1 MEFTS
6 RQLLA
11 LLSFLATHDVSVAH
25 SLDICMPINEC
36 RYFDAMFD
44 DFMLG
49 NMTAE
54 NEIKAISDSDH
65 CGFDENKGVY
75 KGMIMANLDYGI

>member
-6 RQLLA
+6 RPLLV

-36 RYFDAMFD
+36 RYFDAIFD
-44 DFMLG
+44 EFMLG

>member
-6 RQLLA
+6 RPLLV
-11 LLSFLATHDVSVAH
+11 LFSFLATHDVSVAH

-36 RYFDAMFD
+36 RYFDAIFD

-49 NMTAE
+49 NTTAE
-54 NEIKAISDSDH
+54 NEIKALSDSDN
-65 CGFDENKGVY
+65 CGFDKNKGVY
-75 KGMIMANLDYGI
+75 KGMPT